1 MTQFEKAIKTIA
13 IVIAVFVVIVI
24 IGGIV
29 TVVIAITS
37 IFSSD
42 KAGQM
47 FREGA
52 QKAVEST
59 VSLVNVD
66 EDFDTSKVEDLEV
79 MNSIGTVTIC
89 HTDTETIHV
98 SGTNL
103 NEASVIEMRG
113 GKLYVESAAVN
124 VELFGVKLG
133 EKISE
138 EDIGIKIEIPRDFEF
153 ESVYLDNTMGC
164 LSMDEVTAE
173 TLRIENGMGT
183 LECKN
188 ITVVD
193 ARVGAGV
200 GNVSLEFT
208 GSMNDYDMN
217 LDPGIGSI
225 TADGV
230 RQSNINHT
238 NRDAVNTIK
247 VDGGAGKIIIDFQE

>member
-29 TVVIAITS
+29 TVVVAITS

-42 KAGQM
+42 KAGQI
-47 FREGA
+47 FRDSA
-52 QKAVEST
+52 QTAVEST

-66 EDFDTSKVEDLEV
+66 EDFDASEVDDLEV

-89 HTDTETIHV
+89 HTDTQTIHV
-98 SGTNL
+98 SGINL
-103 NEASVIEMRG
+103 NESSAIELRG
-113 GKLYVESAAVN
+113 SKLYVESAAVN

-153 ESVYLDNTMGC
+153 DSVYLDNAVGS

-173 TLRIENGMGT
+173 SLRIENGMGK
-183 LECKN
+183 LECRS
-188 ITVVD
+188 ITAENVKVC
-193 ARVGAGV
+193 AGV

-217 LDPGIGSI
+217 LDPGVGSI
-225 TADGV
+225 VTDGV
-230 RQSNINHT
+230 RQKNINHT
-238 NRDAVNTIK
+238 NRDADNTIK
-247 VDGGAGKIIIDFQE
+247 VEGGAGKITIDFQE